1 MGEMIKVEKLSKYYG
16 KGEGR
21 FLVLDNVGFS
31 VQKGEFV
38 TIIGES
44 GSGKSTLLNL
54 LGMLDSYEEG
64 EIVLN
69 GFSSKKT
76 NDKQRA
82 LFRGENIG
90 FVFQRFNLISGLTVY
105 DNIAMPLSI
114 QKKKADPA
122 VIDELTQRLGIKEL
136 KNKRVDFL
144 SGGESQRTAI
154 ARGLVCD
161 PEIILADEPTGNLDS
176 KNGDEV
182 MEILVSLARE
192 KKKTVVMVTHNVKY
206 AKMADRCLTMRDGR
220 LIQVG

>member
-1 MGEMIKVEKLSKYYG
+1 MEEMIKVEKLSKYYG

-31 VQKGEFV
+31 VKKGEFV

-64 EIVLN
+64 DIVLN
-69 GFSSKKT
+69 GFSSKGT
-76 NDKQRA
+76 TDKQRA
-82 LFRGENIG
+82 SFRGENIG
-90 FVFQRFNLISGLTVY
+90 FVFQSFNLISGLTVY
-105 DNIAMPLSI
+105 DNIVMPLSI
-114 QKKKADPA
+114 RKKKADDA
-122 VIDELTQRLGIKEL
+122 LVDELTERLGIKGL

-154 ARGLVCD
+154 ARGLVCN

-192 KKKTVVMVTHNVKY
+192 KKKTVVMVTHNSKY
-206 AKMADRCLTMRDGR
+206 AKMSDRCLTMRDGK
-220 LIQVG
+220 LIWE

>member
-1 MGEMIKVEKLSKYYG
+1 MEEIIKAEKLTKYYG
-16 KGEGR
+16 EKESR
-21 FLVLDNVGFS
+21 FCVLRNLNFS
-31 VQKGEFV
+31 IGKGEFV
-38 TIIGES
+38 TVIGES

-54 LGMLDSYEEG
+54 LGLLDSYEEG
-64 EIVLN
+64 NIVLN
-69 GFSSKKT
+69 GFSSRDT
-76 NDKQRA
+76 TDKQRA

-90 FVFQRFNLISGLTVY
+90 FVFQKFNLISGLTVY
-105 DNIAMPLSI
+105 DNIVMPFSI
-114 QKKKADPA
+114 QKKKADDA
-122 VIDELTQRLGIKEL
+122 VIDELTERLGIKEL

-154 ARGLVCD
+154 ARGLVCN

-206 AKMADRCLTMRDGR
+206 AKMADRCLTMRDGK
-220 LIQVG
+220 LLQE